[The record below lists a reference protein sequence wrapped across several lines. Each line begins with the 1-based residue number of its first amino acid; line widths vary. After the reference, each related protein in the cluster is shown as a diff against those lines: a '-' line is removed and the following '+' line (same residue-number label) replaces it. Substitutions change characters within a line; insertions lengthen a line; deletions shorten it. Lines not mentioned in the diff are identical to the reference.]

1 MQLEIKNITKQYK
14 NKKALDNVSVIL
26 EPGIYGFLGPN
37 GAGKSTLMNIMAG
50 VVKATKGSIM
60 LDGKDVVA
68 MGEKYRE
75 MLGFLP
81 QTGGFYKNFTGEEF
95 LTYMAILKGM
105 KGKESIEA
113 KNKELLKKTNL
124 AKVGNVKIGSYSG
137 GMRQRLGIAQALIN
151 DPKILIMDEPT
162 VGLDPKERIRF
173 RNLLSELSKDTIV
186 ILATHIVSDVSSI
199 AGKVIFIKE
208 GKIIETGETDKCI
221 EKIRGK
227 IYEKDMDDREAGKII
242 DTYKIV
248 NILKN
253 GNMMKVRYISEKAE
267 DGIQV
272 EPTLEDLYMYYFGEE
287 GLC

>member
-1 MQLEIKNITKQYK
+1 M
-14 NKKALDNVSVIL
+14 
-26 EPGIYGFLGPN
+26 
-37 GAGKSTLMNIMAG
+37 
-50 VVKATKGSIM
+50 
-60 LDGKDVVA
+60 
-68 MGEKYRE
+68 
-75 MLGFLP
+75 
-81 QTGGFYKNFTGEEF
+81 
-95 LTYMAILKGM
+95 
-105 KGKESIEA
+105 
-113 KNKELLKKTNL
+113 
-124 AKVGNVKIGSYSG
+124 
-137 GMRQRLGIAQALIN
+137 
-151 DPKILIMDEPT
+151 
-162 VGLDPKERIRF
+162 
-173 RNLLSELSKDTIV
+173 
-186 ILATHIVSDVSSI
+186 ATHIVSDVSSI